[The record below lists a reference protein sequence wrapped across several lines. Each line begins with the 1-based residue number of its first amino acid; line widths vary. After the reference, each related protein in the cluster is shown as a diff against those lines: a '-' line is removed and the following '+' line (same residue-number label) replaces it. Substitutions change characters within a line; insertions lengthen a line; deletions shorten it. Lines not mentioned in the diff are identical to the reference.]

1 MQKLIET
8 LKSFGIEIP
17 ADKQADVKK
26 ALSEHYKNI
35 AEHNKAVS
43 KLETDRDTWKE
54 KAETAEETLKSFE
67 GIDPAQVQTELAEW
81 KKKAEDAEKEYNRKI
96 AERDFEDAIT
106 AAIKEANGKNT
117 KAIRALLDIESLMK
131 SKNQNEDVKKALDAL
146 KEAEDSS
153 FLFVDEAQVQAE
165 QNAVRFAPPFTKA
178 RGPQTPPGALTK
190 ENFRSMSLDERT
202 KLKQSNPELYNQL
215 RNQ

>member
-54 KAETAEETLKSFE
+54 KAETAEETLKGFE
-67 GIDPAQVQTELAEW
+67 GIDPSQVQTELATW
-81 KKKAEDAEKEYNRKI
+81 KKKAEDAEENAKKQLY
-96 AERDFEDAIT
+96 ERDFA
-106 AAIKEANGKNT
+106 
-117 KAIRALLDIESLMK
+117 
-131 SKNQNEDVKKALDAL
+131 DAL
-146 KEAEDSS
+146 KSELENMKFTSEAAKKSWRIS
-153 FLFVDEAQVQAE
+153 KRQA
-165 QNAVRFAPPFTKA
+165 
-178 RGPQTPPGALTK
+178 L
-190 ENFRSMSLDERT
+190 S
-202 KLKQSNPELYNQL
+202 
-215 RNQ
+215 

>member
-54 KAETAEETLKSFE
+54 KAETAEETLKGFE
-67 GIDPAQVQTELAEW
+67 GIDPSQVQTELATW
-81 KKKAEDAEKEYNRKI
+81 KKKAEDAEENAKKQLY
-96 AERDFEDAIT
+96 ERDFADALKSELENMKFT
-106 AAIKEANGKNT
+106 SEAAKKAVMADIKEAGLKLKDGKILGLNDL
-117 KAIRALLDIESLMK
+117 INQMK
-131 SKNQNEDVKKALDAL
+131 EKDAS
-146 KEAEDSS
+146 A
-153 FLFVDEAQVQAE
+153 FVDEAQEQAQ
-165 QNAVRFAPPFTKA
+165 QNKAVFTNP
-178 RGPQTPPGALTK
+178 RGPQTLPGTMTK
-190 ENFRSMSLDERT
+190 ETFKSMSLDERM
-202 KLKQSNPELYNQL
+202 KLKVENPALYNSL
-215 RNQ
+215 KG